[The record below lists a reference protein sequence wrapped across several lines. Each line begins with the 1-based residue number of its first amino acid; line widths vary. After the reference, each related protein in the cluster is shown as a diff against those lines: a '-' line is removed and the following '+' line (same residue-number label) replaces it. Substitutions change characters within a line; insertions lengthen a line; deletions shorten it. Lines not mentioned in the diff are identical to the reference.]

1 MPPSLIGEFSILNN
15 FFEYVDQ
22 DLKRSVKR
30 YSSELVEQHQWR
42 HDLSDLTLFM
52 ELIKHVLGNIERYIA
67 PADGAEHGGKGQ
79 GNREHRRAKG
89 KGRGK
94 ERRAKIGPYWLY
106 NYLYKSKL
114 VFSKKPYKYRRLTGF
129 YSFGK

>member
-67 PADGAEHGGKGQ
+67 PADGVEHGGTGTREQGTQASKGE
-79 GNREHRRAKG
+79 G
-89 KGRGK
+89 
-94 ERRAKIGPYWLY
+94 
-106 NYLYKSKL
+106 
-114 VFSKKPYKYRRLTGF
+114 TGQRKT
-129 YSFGK
+129 G